1 MKKENFTLNK
11 MIGFY
16 VNRTAFLMSE
26 GISKRFSKNGFSI
39 TAQDFGIMSLLWNND
54 GQTHMFIAE
63 KMLRDKTTITRR
75 IDGLVKKGYLFR
87 QTDNKDKRIVRV
99 FVTEEGNLIKNKLIN
114 ILLDFHKEILGDIP
128 ENEVEITK
136 KTLEKIINSLSEG
149 F

>member
-11 MIGFY
+11 MMGFY

-26 GISKRFSKNGFSI
+26 GIAKRFSKNGFSI

-75 IDGLVKKGYLFR
+75 IDGLVKKGYLVR
-87 QTDNKDKRIVRV
+87 KTDNKDKRIVRV
-99 FVTEEGNLIKNKLIN
+99 FVTEEGHLIKNKLIN
-114 ILLDFHKEILGDIP
+114 ILLDFHKEVLGDIP